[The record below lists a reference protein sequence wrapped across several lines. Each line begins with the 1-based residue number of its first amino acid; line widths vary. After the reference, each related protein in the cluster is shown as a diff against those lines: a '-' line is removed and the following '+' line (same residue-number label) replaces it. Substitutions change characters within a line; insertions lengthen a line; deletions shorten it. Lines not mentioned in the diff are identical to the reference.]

1 VAPEGVSGYTPR
13 GRDTF
18 PARRGRKEEMETKL
32 SRLSELSGTDR
43 QMRFTSLIH
52 LINEANLKVCYWEL
66 KRNKAPGVD
75 WVDWNEYG
83 QELDENIRRLVE
95 RMRTWEYRPQAVRRV
110 YIPKANGGKRPLGI
124 PALEDKIVQ
133 SMVTRILV
141 AIYEPL
147 FLECSYGFRPG
158 RSAHSAL
165 RVLNR
170 ELYRSPSNWVV
181 DADIRG
187 FFDQVDH
194 RWLVTFL
201 EEKIADKNLI
211 RLIVRFLKAGIMDAD
226 VFQASEKGTP
236 QGGILSPVLANIYLH
251 DVLDRWFIHGVKKKI
266 NGYCALIRYADDFII
281 LTRYEKDA
289 LLILNWLMER
299 LREFGLELS
308 ADKTRLI
315 EFGRFAEE
323 RSKRKGKRPGT
334 FDFLGFTHYIT
345 KSRTGGFKV
354 GRRTAKGKY
363 RGNLKRMN
371 EWLKVSRH
379 RMPVDG
385 LWKLLTAKLNGYY
398 RYYGVSDNYGSLA
411 RYSYQ
416 VTRLVFKW
424 LNRRSQRSSYTWEAF
439 NKYLE
444 RYPLPQ
450 PRIYTNLH
458 EYA

>member
-1 VAPEGVSGYTPR
+1 
-13 GRDTF
+13 
-18 PARRGRKEEMETKL
+18 
-32 SRLSELSGTDR
+32 
-43 QMRFTSLIH
+43 
-52 LINEANLKVCYWEL
+52 
-66 KRNKAPGVD
+66 VD
-75 WVDWNEYG
+75 WVDWGDYG
-83 QELDENIRRLVE
+83 QELDANIRRLVE
-95 RMRTWEYRPQAVRRV
+95 RMQRWEYRPQAVRRV
-110 YIPKANGGKRPLGI
+110 YIPKANGGRRPLGI

-133 SMVTRILV
+133 SMVTRIV
-141 AIYEPL
+141 EAIYEPL

-158 RSAHSAL
+158 RSAHGAL
-165 RVLNR
+165 RVLDR

-194 RWLVTFL
+194 RWLVRFL

-211 RLIVRFLKAGIMDAD
+211 RLIVRFLKAGIMEDG
-226 VFQASEKGTP
+226 VFQSSEKGTP
-236 QGGILSPVLANIYLH
+236 QGGILSPLLANIYLH
-251 DVLDRWFIHGVKKKI
+251 YVLDLWFIHRVKKKI
-266 NGYCALIRYADDFII
+266 NGYSTLIRYADDFII
-281 LTRYEKDA
+281 LTRYEKEA
-289 LLILNWLMER
+289 RLIVNWLTDR

-308 ADKTRLI
+308 AEKTRLI

-323 RSKRKGKRPGT
+323 RSQQKGKRPGT
-334 FDFLGFTHYIT
+334 FDFLGFTHFIT
-345 KSRTGGFKV
+345 RSRSGGFKV

-363 RGNLKRMN
+363 RGNLKRLN
-371 EWLKVSRH
+371 KWLKENRN

-424 LNRRSQRSSYTWEAF
+424 LNRRSQRASYTWEAF
-439 NKYLE
+439 NRYLE
-444 RYPLPQ
+444 RYPLPR

-458 EYA
+458 VYA

>member
-1 VAPEGVSGYTPR
+1 
-13 GRDTF
+13 
-18 PARRGRKEEMETKL
+18 
-32 SRLSELSGTDR
+32 
-43 QMRFTSLIH
+43 MRFTSLMH
-52 LINEANLKVCYWEL
+52 LINEENLKVCYWEL

-75 WVDWNEYG
+75 WVDWGDYG
-83 QELDENIRRLVE
+83 QELDANIRRLVE
-95 RMRTWEYRPQAVRRV
+95 RMQRWEYRPQAVRRV
-110 YIPKANGGKRPLGI
+110 YIPKANGGRRPLGI

-133 SMVTRILV
+133 SMVTRIV
-141 AIYEPL
+141 EAIYEPL

-158 RSAHSAL
+158 RSAHIAL
-165 RVLNR
+165 RVLDR
-170 ELYRSPSNWVV
+170 ELYRSPSNWIV

-194 RWLVTFL
+194 RWLIRFL
-201 EEKIADKNLI
+201 EEKITDRNLI
-211 RLIVRFLKAGIMDAD
+211 RLIVRFLKAGIMEDG
-226 VFQASEKGTP
+226 VFQSSEKGTP
-236 QGGILSPVLANIYLH
+236 QGGILSPLLANIYLH
-251 DVLDRWFIHGVKKKI
+251 YVLDLWFIHRVKKKI
-266 NGYCALIRYADDFII
+266 SGYSTLIRYADDFII
-281 LTRYEKDA
+281 LTRYGKDA
-289 LLILNWLMER
+289 RLILNWLRDR

-308 ADKTRLI
+308 AEKTRLI

-323 RSKRKGKRPGT
+323 RSQRKGKRPGT

-345 KSRTGGFKV
+345 KSRSGGFKV

-363 RGNLKRMN
+363 RGNLKRLN
-371 EWLKVSRH
+371 EWLKENRH

-424 LNRRSQRSSYTWEAF
+424 LNRRSQRASYTWEAF
-439 NKYLE
+439 NQYLE

-458 EYA
+458 E